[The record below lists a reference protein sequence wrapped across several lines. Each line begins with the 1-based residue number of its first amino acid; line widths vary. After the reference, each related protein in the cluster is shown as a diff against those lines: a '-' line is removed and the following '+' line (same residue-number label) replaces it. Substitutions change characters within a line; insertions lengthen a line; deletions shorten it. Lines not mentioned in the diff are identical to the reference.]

1 LKGIRWKE
9 AAAVEAENA
18 AAWYDE
24 RSERGGKRFLE
35 AMWAAISLVRDY
47 PEAGTPHRLPVR
59 RVVFRTFPYS
69 LLYVPERDS
78 IYVVAVMHDRTMPV
92 RWEEPL

>member
-9 AAAVEAENA
+9 AAAVEAEDA
-18 AAWYDE
+18 AAWYDD

-47 PEAGTPHRLPVR
+47 PEAGTPYGLPVR
-59 RVVFRTFPYS
+59 RVVFRTFLTAS
-69 LLYVPERDS
+69 CTCLSATQSTSWR
-78 IYVVAVMHDRTMPV
+78 
-92 RWEEPL
+92 